1 MATLAYLDTTSI
13 PDRKV
18 GVYMICNL
26 GGRHNTYGVC
36 SEHLSGLWSEHLQ
49 QIMCSHNTYTSCV
62 VRRPTLNY
70 V

>member
-26 GGRHNTYGVC
+26 GGRRNTYGV
-36 SEHLSGLWSEHLQ
+36 WSEHLRGL
-49 QIMCSHNTYTSCV
+49 CSGQNIYNKLCV
-62 VRRPTLNY
+62 VITPTLH